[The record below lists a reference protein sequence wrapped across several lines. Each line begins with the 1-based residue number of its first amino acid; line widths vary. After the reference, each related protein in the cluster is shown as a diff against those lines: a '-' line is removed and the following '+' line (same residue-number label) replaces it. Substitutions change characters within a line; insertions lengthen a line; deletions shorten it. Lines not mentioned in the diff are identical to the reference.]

1 MGVEFE
7 YFYSL
12 HQKIKSFY
20 NFTLSSK
27 NKILMVSIK
36 KQTNN
41 QNLVQT
47 KKWTTKNQMSSFHAI
62 KSFFF

>member
-12 HQKIKSFY
+12 HQKTKSFY
-20 NFTLSSK
+20 IFHTIIK
-27 NKILMVSIK
+27 NMILMASIK

-41 QNLVQT
+41 QILVQT
-47 KKWTTKNQMSSFHAI
+47 KKWTTKNQMFSFHAI
-62 KSFFF
+62 K